1 MALPF
6 LRHSTGLAI
15 CPIGGINCP
24 RSVTIQM
31 QIHILIQLVSVLAH
45 ANGKIHTLIV
55 QPALLYGWETVPMTG
70 SHVKKMEVT
79 KMKMSRWACGHT
91 LRDHVR
97 HYNMRERLKVEN
109 ITERCRKARL
119 RWSGRSLPPRG
130 RRKRGRPKQR
140 WMDCAN
146 RDMRAIG
153 TTKDEVH
160 DRTGWRRIVSA
171 TATPQQVGAARRRS
185 ECDLERRLNATNRLV
200 LQQFLLQLEY
210 LGPQC

>member
-1 MALPF
+1 MYRPLGGITILEAF
-6 LRHSTGLAI
+6 TGLAI
-15 CPIGGINCP
+15 CPIGGITFP

-45 ANGKIHTLIV
+45 VKGKIHTVIV
-55 QPALLYGWETVPMTG
+55 QPALLYGLETVPMTG

-79 KMKMSRWACGHT
+79 KMKMSRWAGGHTLRDHT

-146 RDMRAIG
+146 RYMRAIG

-160 DRTGWRRIVSA
+160 NIYHFYLFSYFCIIFLHTNLPYFVKRPRAIVIDWA
-171 TATPQQVGAARRRS
+171 LYT
-185 ECDLERRLNATNRLV
+185 D
-200 LQQFLLQLEY
+200 FY
-210 LGPQC
+210 YYYY